1 MAMSP
6 LRILLFSH
14 MMSFFSYL
22 FLSPVSNY
30 SSASHQLP
38 QDKGGEL
45 IKFNLAAAVKWEGS
59 FSKLFTFGK
68 RSLKAGKQ
76 KG

>member
-59 FSKLFTFGK
+59 FRKLFTFGE

>member
-1 MAMSP
+1 MSP

-59 FSKLFTFGK
+59 FSKLFTFGE